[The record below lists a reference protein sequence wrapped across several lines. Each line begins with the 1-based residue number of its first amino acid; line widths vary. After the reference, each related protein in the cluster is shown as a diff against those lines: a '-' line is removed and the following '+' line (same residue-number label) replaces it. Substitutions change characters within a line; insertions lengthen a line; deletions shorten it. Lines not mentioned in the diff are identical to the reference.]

1 MERTRPFHPAV
12 TICMLVGALSQIALA
27 QYGGG
32 TGEPNDP
39 YLISTAEHLKSRSV
53 RSSHWD
59 RHFKLMAD
67 IDLGG
72 RTFKRAVIAPDMSD
86 ESSFQGTP
94 FTGTFDGNGHVIRG
108 LRIIADADCDNHLG
122 LFGQLNGTVHDLGL
136 SNALIQSGS
145 DGSYLG
151 VLAGDCDGTIE
162 RCYAEGWVLGDFG
175 VGGLVGATGGD
186 ALVVDCYAQVEVS
199 LFEGSSHAGGL
210 VATNGGVIQ
219 TSYATGSVDGMTSYH
234 SPGGLLSVSYGP
246 VILSFWDMESSDLSV
261 SYGGF
266 GRTTAQ
272 MKTASTFMGFSG
284 DVWELTEGD
293 YPRLAWEGTGGT
305 PLDNEMDRTYA
316 GTGLEEDPFLLADAN
331 DLLALACRPDDWQ
344 ACIELIE
351 DINMASVE
359 SYPTIADFNG
369 VLNGNGHAIRN
380 LRIHENTSLLGL
392 VGYMHPG
399 AAIEG
404 VRLED
409 VSISGYS
416 RLGGLV
422 GYAEG
427 GRIADCAVTGTLD
440 GAFKIGGLAG
450 HLERVPITGCYA
462 DVTIVAGDRA
472 DIIGGL
478 VGYASGRSQ
487 DEECVILDSYA
498 VMNLELGDQAMF
510 CGGLAGSIWGVAI
523 RNCYAV
529 SQFTLGEDPRF
540 IGGLVDSDSTD
551 TIESSFWNS
560 NVSGLT
566 ESTVGTR
573 LTTDQMMTAAPFL
586 AAGWDF
592 VGEDENGVEDVWWI
606 DEGRGYPRLWWE
618 ADLSF

>member
-1 MERTRPFHPAV
+1 MERTGPFRPVV
-12 TICMLVGALSQIALA
+12 TICMLVGALSQITLA

-39 YLISTAEHLKSRSV
+39 YLIYTPEHLKDLSV
-53 RSSHWD
+53 GSFRWD
-59 RHFKLMAD
+59 RNFRLMAD

-86 ESSFQGTP
+86 EPPFQGTP
-94 FTGTFDGNGHVIRG
+94 FTGTFDGNGHLIKG
-108 LRIIADADCDNHLG
+108 LRIIADADCDNYLG
-122 LFGQLNGTVHDLGL
+122 LFGRLDGTVRDLGL
-136 SNALIQSGS
+136 ANALIESGS
-145 DGSYLG
+145 NGGFLG
-151 VLAGDCDGTIE
+151 VMAGSCDGTIE
-162 RCYAEGWVLGDFG
+162 RCYAEGWILGDFA
-175 VGGLVGATGGD
+175 VGGLVGSLGGK
-186 ALVVDCYAQVEVS
+186 VVDCYAQVEVS
-199 LFEGSSHAGGL
+199 LYEGSSDAGGL
-210 VATNGGVIQ
+210 VSTNGGVIQ
-219 TSYATGSVDGMTSYH
+219 TSYATGSVDGVASYH
-234 SPGGLLSVSYGP
+234 SPGGLVSVSYGP
-246 VILSFWDMESSDLSV
+246 VILSFWDMDSSDVSV

-272 MKTASTFMGFSG
+272 MKTATTFMGFSG

-305 PLDNEMDRTYA
+305 PLANEMERTYA
-316 GTGLEEDPFLLADAN
+316 GTGVEEDPFLLADAN
-331 DLLALACRPDDWQ
+331 DLFALACRPDDWHGHIGLVQ
-344 ACIELIE
+344 

-369 VLNGNGHAIRN
+369 VLNGNGHAIRH
-380 LRIHENTSLLGL
+380 LQIHENTSILGL

-427 GRIADCAVTGTLD
+427 GRISNCAVTGTLD

-450 HLERVPITGCYA
+450 HLASVPIVACYA

-498 VMNLELGDQAMF
+498 VMNLKLGDQAMF
-510 CGGLAGSIWGVAI
+510 CGGLAGSIWGGAI

-540 IGGLVDSDSTD
+540 MGGLVDSDSTD

-560 NVSGLT
+560 TLSGLT

-592 VGEDENGVEDVWWI
+592 VAEQENGVEDLWWI
-606 DEGRGYPRLWWE
+606 DEGLGYPRLWWE
-618 ADLSF
+618 ALDAEF